1 MTRKQYTKNLS
12 DVKTAFARPCPGS
25 DREKR
30 VGHAPAGHD
39 LLVDCAPQCRVRLR
53 WLQSP
58 FRGL

>member
-1 MTRKQYTKNLS
+1 MTRKQHTKNLS
-12 DVKTAFARPCPGS
+12 DVQAAFARPCPGS

-30 VGHAPAGHD
+30 VGQAPAGHD